1 VREATLR
8 AFVHIIPQPGWVYPK
23 TGEKMKPESKKYSA
37 TVGNHTATF
46 ETGKLAHLAGGAVTF
61 GIDEAIVFAAATMG
75 GVREGID
82 FFPLQV
88 EYEERLYAGGK
99 IPGSFFRREGRPG
112 TEAILTSRLTDRPLR
127 PLFQHGMRNEV
138 QVIMFSLSS
147 DGVNPLD
154 VLAINAASAAVLIS
168 DIPWGGPIGAV
179 RVGRVNGQF
188 VINPTFAE
196 IETSDLDLRIA
207 GTRDAILMVEC
218 GANEIPEDVMVEAL
232 ELGHKSIQ
240 PLIEA
245 QLKMQAEVGKPK
257 REPSLN
263 TPDPELQKKVFERVS
278 GPMNELL
285 EKPLTK
291 NEFHSGMTTLKDEI
305 VAELCGVPNPQSEA
319 VAEILSPVVEMM
331 SDRPSLAAV
340 REAFDLSEQ
349 RIVRE
354 RILSTGKRPDGRTPT
369 DIRPIWCEVGLSPR
383 AHGSGLFTRGETQIL
398 SFATL
403 GTLGESQELD
413 NLSPVDSKRY
423 MHHYNFPPY
432 STGEVK
438 PLRGQSRREVGH
450 GALAERALEPVIPA
464 EESFPYTIR
473 VVSEALS
480 SNGSTSM
487 GSVCGST
494 LALMDAGV
502 PIKAP
507 VSGVAMGLVTD
518 DSGRYKI
525 LTDIQGT
532 EDHLGDMDF
541 KVAGTA
547 QGITALQMD
556 IKISGLSTQMMKEAL
571 EQANVARLFIMDKM
585 LEALPSPRTELKPHA
600 PRIITVKIPVDKI
613 GALIGPGGKNIRAL
627 QEETGTK
634 IDIEEDGTV
643 YIASTD
649 SVRGKI
655 AQERVESLGESAV
668 IGNIYTGKVVRIA
681 DFGAFVEILPG
692 VDGLVHISQ
701 LDSQRVNKVE
711 DVVGMGDEITVMVT
725 DIDPQG
731 KIRLSRQAVLE
742 GWTAE
747 EAREKDGP
755 RRSSGPRPGGDR
767 GGDRGG
773 NRDRGGRG
781 GDRGGNDRG
790 GRR

>member
-1 VREATLR
+1 
-8 AFVHIIPQPGWVYPK
+8 
-23 TGEKMKPESKKYSA
+23 
-37 TVGNHTATF
+37 
-46 ETGKLAHLAGGAVTF
+46 
-61 GIDEAIVFAAATMG
+61 
-75 GVREGID
+75 
-82 FFPLQV
+82 
-88 EYEERLYAGGK
+88 
-99 IPGSFFRREGRPG
+99 
-112 TEAILTSRLTDRPLR
+112 
-127 PLFQHGMRNEV
+127 
-138 QVIMFSLSS
+138 
-147 DGVNPLD
+147 
-154 VLAINAASAAVLIS
+154 
-168 DIPWGGPIGAV
+168 
-179 RVGRVNGQF
+179 VNGQF
-188 VINPTFAE
+188 VINPTFAQ

-278 GPMNELL
+278 GAMNELL
-285 EKPLTK
+285 DKPLTK
-291 NEFHSGMTTLKDEI
+291 NEFHDGMTKLKDEI
-305 VAELCGVPNPQSEA
+305 VTEMCGVPNPQSEA
-319 VAEILSPVVEMM
+319 VAEVLTPVVEMM

-340 REAFDLSEQ
+340 REAFDQSEQ

-354 RILSTGKRPDGRTPT
+354 RILSLGKRPDGRTPT

-507 VSGVAMGLVTD
+507 VSGVAMGLITD

-525 LTDIQGT
+525 LTDIQGA

-571 EQANVARLFIMDKM
+571 EQANVARLYIMDKM
-585 LEALPSPRTELKPHA
+585 LEVLPAARTELKPHA

-649 SVRGKI
+649 SVRAKI

-711 DVVGMGDEITVMVT
+711 DVVSMGDEITVMVT

-742 GWTAE
+742 GWTAA
-747 EAREKDGP
+747 EAREKDQ
-755 RRSSGPRPGGDR
+755 RKPGGSR
-767 GGDRGG
+767 PGGDRGG

-781 GDRGGNDRG
+781 GDRQGNDRG

>member
-1 VREATLR
+1 
-8 AFVHIIPQPGWVYPK
+8 
-23 TGEKMKPESKKYSA
+23 MKPESKKYSA
-37 TVGNHTATF
+37 TVGNQTLTF
-46 ETGKLAHLAGGAVTF
+46 ETGKLAAQAGGAVTF
-61 GIDEAIVFAAATMG
+61 GTSEAIVFAAATMG

-88 EYEERLYAGGK
+88 EYEERLSAGGK

-112 TEAILTSRLTDRPLR
+112 TDAILVSRLTDRPLR

-138 QVIMFSLSS
+138 QVIMFSLSAN
-147 DGVNPLD
+147 GINPLD
-154 VLAINAASAAVLIS
+154 VFAINAASAAIMIS
-168 DIPWGGPIGAV
+168 DIPWGGPVGAV
-179 RVGRVNGQF
+179 RVGRVNGEF

-218 GANEIPEDVMVEAL
+218 GANEIPEDVMVQAL
-232 ELGHKSIQ
+232 ELGHNSIQ
-240 PLIEA
+240 PLIDL
-245 QLKMQAEVGKPK
+245 QFQMQSEVGKPK
-257 REPSLN
+257 REPALAL
-263 TPDPELQKKVFERVS
+263 PDAELQKKVFERVS
-278 GPMNELL
+278 GPMTELL
-285 EKPLTK
+285 DKPLSK
-291 NEFHSGMTTLKDEI
+291 NEFYGGMNKLKDEV
-305 VAELCGVPNPQSEA
+305 VAELCSVPNPQSEA
-319 VAEILSPVVEMM
+319 VAEVLTPVMDMM
-331 SDRPSLAAV
+331 TDRPSLAAV
-340 REAFDLSEQ
+340 REAFDQAEQ
-349 RIVRE
+349 SIVRE
-354 RILSTGKRPDGRTPT
+354 RILSQGKRPDGRTPT
-369 DIRPIWCEVGLSPR
+369 DIRPIWCEVGISPR
-383 AHGSGLFTRGETQIL
+383 AHGSGLFTRGETQVL

-413 NLSPVDSKRY
+413 TLSPTDSKRY

-473 VVSEALS
+473 VVSEALA

-507 VSGVAMGLVTD
+507 VSGVAMGLITD

-541 KVAGTA
+541 KVAGTSA
-547 QGITALQMD
+547 GITALQMD
-556 IKISGLSTQMMKEAL
+556 IKISGLSAQMMKEAL
-571 EQANVARLFIMDKM
+571 EQAHTARMFIMERM
-585 LEALPSPRTELKPHA
+585 LEVLPESRTELKPHA

-613 GALIGPGGKNIRAL
+613 GALIGPGGKNIRSL

-649 SVRGKI
+649 GVGAKI
-655 AQERVESLGESAV
+655 AQERVESLGESAIV
-668 IGNIYTGKVVRIA
+668 GNIYTGKVVRIA

-701 LDSQRVNKVE
+701 LDSERVNKVE
-711 DVVGMGDEITVMVT
+711 DIVNMGDEITVMVT

-747 EAREKDGP
+747 EARGKDQRKPG
-755 RRSSGPRPGGDR
+755 GARPGGGR
-767 GGDRGG
+767 SGG
-773 NRDRGGRG
+773 DRGGRG
-781 GDRGGNDRG
+781 GGDRG
-790 GRR
+790 GRDRGSRN